1 VLTSC
6 TKLSVTYKS
15 AQLSNVGDAYGEKR
29 QQGFMYL
36 RWLFQMVVEGK
47 VTAHPHE
54 VIPSGLAGVSQ
65 GLQNLKAG
73 EASAVKYVFK
83 VLHIEG
89 TGKDQRA

>member
-1 VLTSC
+1 
-6 TKLSVTYKS
+6 
-15 AQLSNVGDAYGEKR
+15 
-29 QQGFMYL
+29 
-36 RWLFQMVVEGK
+36 MVVEEK

-83 VLHIEG
+83 VPHIEG
-89 TGKDQRA
+89 ARKNQRA

>member
-1 VLTSC
+1 MLTSC
-6 TKLSVTYKS
+6 TKLSITYKS
-15 AQLSNVGDAYGEKR
+15 AQLSNVGGAYGKKR

-36 RWLFQMVVEGK
+36 RWLFRMVMEAK

-83 VLHIEG
+83 VPHIEG
-89 TGKDQRA
+89 ARKDQRA